1 MENHPSQNRKR
12 NSLIDCF
19 DLCWYMQNHICQR
32 ILKIDAVA
40 KIKAGLPYHND
51 DQYFLSEL
59 FAVKAP
65 TP

>member
-1 MENHPSQNRKR
+1 MENHPSQNWKR
-12 NSLIDCF
+12 NSLINCF
-19 DLCWYMQNHICQR
+19 DLSWYMQNHICLR
-32 ILKIDAVA
+32 ILKMTVA
-40 KIKAGLPYHND
+40 KIKAGVSYHNG